1 MAAKPRQLNLDEL
14 LRLKWLLGG
23 VTALVSVWTVFFL
36 DIEALGLV
44 VMVSAGMLA
53 VLVRPGLSGRIPA
66 LVWKLAVPAII
77 VSFAIDL
84 YFSPDTLPALIRL
97 GILLVLYRAVAWRR
111 KREDLQLLVLG
122 LFLIVVAGVLTV
134 AVEFA
139 FLLLLFTA
147 CALGFLFVVNLVDA
161 AGTGAVRTPEAETAW
176 TRIGWWRL
184 FRRLREVADWRMLA
198 FASALFVA
206 VVGMSGLL
214 FLIIPRFELA
224 NSFFLDRFITR
235 KSRSGFTDTVRFG
248 DVTELVQDNRIAMRV
263 DLTDASGIH
272 EEPYWRLVVLDE
284 YSPDGFKVSTGLK
297 NELMRSEHVARNIS
311 GRPFGRRVEEVGGI
325 WTFYVE
331 PGVSRYLPLPGSFG
345 VLRLRDNTPIQ
356 TSMAHRIVAMRT
368 EPMTMTAFQLE
379 RVEMGAQLLD
389 AQLPLLLEKSRS
401 GTDGS
406 GRREADPR
414 LLLRGPQG
422 ERNEAVLRRI
432 LAEIT
437 GGAQLPADEFA
448 RRVTDWLRERHA
460 YALSVRIPSGEGD
473 DIVRWLDSNEPGFC
487 EYFAAG
493 FTVLARAAGYPT
505 RVVAGFHGGSLN
517 AFENYYMVRNSSAHA
532 WTEIHD
538 GKQAWLRVDPT
549 PGGGAAAA
557 LQAESGTEQE
567 QDGSWSARLDSLRV
581 LWYRRIVNF
590 DSRQQVQMLEQ
601 VKSIT
606 SGSGAALRAS
616 LDKFAASLK
625 AWLQRP
631 WDLARLARLGAQLL
645 AVAAL
650 AWVISRLGRL
660 LWRRWRH
667 GADATRFDPVRHK
680 AGRQLARLRELTGGR
695 TSHGRDRETEVGE
708 RSDSEVGEV
717 SGDLQRLRYGRRETW
732 PEPRAVFKRA
742 RQARRLAKR
751 R

>member
-44 VMVSAGMLA
+44 VVVSAAVLA

-84 YFSPDTLPALIRL
+84 YLSPDTLPAFIRL
-97 GILLVLYRAVAWRR
+97 GILLVLYRALAWRR

-161 AGTGAVRTPEAETAW
+161 AGAGAVRTAEAETAW
-176 TRIGWWRL
+176 TRLGWRRFL
-184 FRRLREVADWRMLA
+184 GRLREVADWRMLA

-235 KSRSGFTDTVRFG
+235 KSRSGFTDTVKFG
-248 DVTELVQDNRIAMRV
+248 DVTELVKDDRIAMRV
-263 DLTDASGIH
+263 DLTDASGIR

-284 YSPDGFKVSTGLK
+284 YAPDGFKVSTGLR
-297 NELMRSEHVARNIS
+297 NELLADEGVRRNIS
-311 GRPFGRRVEEVGGI
+311 GRRFSRHVEEVGGI

-345 VLRLRDNTPIQ
+345 GLRLRDNTPVQ
-356 TSMAHRIVAMRT
+356 WSPAHRIVALRT

-379 RVEMGAQLLD
+379 RVEMGPLVLD
-389 AQLPLLLEKSRS
+389 AQLPSLLERSR
-401 GTDGS
+401 GEAAEPT
-406 GRREADPR
+406 RRDKADPR

-422 ERNEAVLRRI
+422 GRNEAVLRRI

-437 GGAQLPADEFA
+437 GGAELPADEFA
-448 RRVTDWLRERHA
+448 RRATDWLRARHA
-460 YALSVRIPSGEGD
+460 YALAVRIPPGEGD

-493 FTVLARAAGYPT
+493 FAVLARAAGHPT

-517 AFENYYMVRNSSAHA
+517 GFENYYMVRNSSAHA
-532 WTEIHD
+532 WAEIHD

-557 LQAESGTEQE
+557 LQAESGAQQT

-606 SGSGAALRAS
+606 TGSGAALRAK
-616 LDKFAASLK
+616 LDKLAATLK
-625 AWLQRP
+625 AWLQQP
-631 WDLARLARLGAQLL
+631 WDLARFARLGAQLL

-650 AWVISRLGRL
+650 AWASVRLGRL
-660 LWRRWRH
+660 AWRRWRH
-667 GADATRFDPVRHK
+667 GADAAKFDPVRHE
-680 AGRQLARLRELTGGR
+680 AGRWLRKISDGGTR
-695 TSHGRDRETEVGE
+695 NAECLSVRE
-708 RSDSEVGEV
+708 
-717 SGDLQRLRYGRRETW
+717 DLRRLRYGRREAW

-742 RQARRLAKR
+742 RQARRMAKR
-751 R
+751 S